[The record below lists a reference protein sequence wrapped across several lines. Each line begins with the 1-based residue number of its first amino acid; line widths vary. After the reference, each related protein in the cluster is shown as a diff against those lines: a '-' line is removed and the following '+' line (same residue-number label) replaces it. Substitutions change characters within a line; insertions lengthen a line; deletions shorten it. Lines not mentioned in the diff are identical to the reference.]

1 MAFPLQMPA
10 CMFEEVTLTTP
21 TGAMVSGRW
30 VAGASTAETIRASV
44 QPAGPRDLLHLP
56 EGDRTKAAVK
66 IYTDGDLSEGNEALQ
81 TLPQLLTWNSEQWQ
95 IQKVWRHA
103 LGIGHHKGLAMRL
116 ERT

>member
-1 MAFPLQMPA
+1 M
-10 CMFEEVTLTTP
+10 
-21 TGAMVSGRW
+21 
-30 VAGASTAETIRASV
+30 
-44 QPAGPRDLLHLP
+44 
-56 EGDRTKAAVK
+56 K